1 MTVKIARQ
9 VGPDAI
15 DIAYESF
22 GDPQHP
28 PLLLLMGVG
37 GQMINWPDGLIESLV
52 QRNLFVV
59 RMDNRDV
66 GLSTHLHDAPVPD
79 LPAALGGDF
88 SSVSY
93 TLSNMAGDVTG
104 LMDALGL
111 ESVHLVG
118 ASMGGFIAQTL
129 TIENPQ
135 RVRSLTSMMSTTG
148 ASDVGQADPAIMSIF
163 QLPQPTNRE
172 QAMDNAVAAFKV
184 VGSPGF
190 PMDETAVRTR
200 AGLAFDR
207 SYDPM
212 GTARQ
217 AVASVASGDR
227 TGKLRTLKVPTLV
240 IHGDADRMCNVSGGR
255 ATADAIA
262 GSRLVV
268 IEGMGH
274 DMPRAV
280 WSQLTDLIAGHIAA
294 AETGMD

>member
-28 PLLLLMGVG
+28 PLILLMGVG

-274 DMPRAV
+274 DIPRAV
-280 WSQLTDLIAGHIAA
+280 WGQLTDLIADHIAA